1 MVIYLEDAFFTVKE
15 RRHGDISGE
24 NELRVEEGSTF
35 ARNAILFLL
44 LQANAGSIST
54 LLNKFS

>member
-15 RRHGDISGE
+15 RRLGDISGE

-35 ARNAILFLL
+35 ANVEMQSYFCYCKQMLEVFR
-44 LQANAGSIST
+44 QY
-54 LLNKFS
+54 